1 METSPTP
8 PNKIEDN
15 GLVKGLKSRHV
26 TMLAVGGVIGAGFF
40 LGAGATVNT
49 AGPAVI
55 LSYLFGGLITF
66 LVMVLLTEMA
76 VSTPV
81 AGSFQKYTQMSLGPL
96 PGFLTGWTYWLAF
109 LIGPASESIA
119 AGTFLN
125 VWFPQVP
132 IWVFALAVAALM
144 TAVNLIGVKFFGELE
159 FWLSLVKVVA
169 LALFIIVGCIA
180 LFGITPV
187 HSVSF
192 SNLTSQGGFAP
203 TGIAG
208 IVTAMM
214 IVMFSFGGTE
224 AIGTAAEESEKPER
238 DLPKA
243 LRSTL
248 IRILVLFVL
257 SIFVLVCILPWKKA
271 GVSSS
276 PFVDATNIIAGPVA
290 ANIMNFVVLIAA
302 LSCIDAGIYATS
314 RMMFSMSRDGFFPK
328 AFSKTSAKSKAP
340 VNAILISCLMLF
352 AGALLYYFFQD
363 FAYTWLASVSGFGF
377 LFAWLMICLSQPGMR
392 KIALERDGDLKWK
405 APGGRPLQIIAVLL
419 ILAIYIGQLFS
430 DSGRNTIIAG
440 VIWLLI
446 ATAYYF
452 AIGKKSYAKSTALQ
466 ENALQ

>member
-1 METSPTP
+1 MEISPTP

-159 FWLSLVKVVA
+159 FWLSRQSSRPR
-169 LALFIIVGCIA
+169 
-180 LFGITPV
+180 PV
-187 HSVSF
+187 HHRR
-192 SNLTSQGGFAP
+192 LH
-203 TGIAG
+203 
-208 IVTAMM
+208 
-214 IVMFSFGGTE
+214 
-224 AIGTAAEESEKPER
+224 R
-238 DLPKA
+238 
-243 LRSTL
+243 
-248 IRILVLFVL
+248 
-257 SIFVLVCILPWKKA
+257 
-271 GVSSS
+271 
-276 PFVDATNIIAGPVA
+276 PVRHH
-290 ANIMNFVVLIAA
+290 
-302 LSCIDAGIYATS
+302 S
-314 RMMFSMSRDGFFPK
+314 R
-328 AFSKTSAKSKAP
+328 A
-340 VNAILISCLMLF
+340 
-352 AGALLYYFFQD
+352 
-363 FAYTWLASVSGFGF
+363 
-377 LFAWLMICLSQPGMR
+377 
-392 KIALERDGDLKWK
+392 
-405 APGGRPLQIIAVLL
+405 
-419 ILAIYIGQLFS
+419 
-430 DSGRNTIIAG
+430 
-440 VIWLLI
+440 
-446 ATAYYF
+446 
-452 AIGKKSYAKSTALQ
+452 
-466 ENALQ
+466 

>member
-1 METSPTP
+1 MDTQTQKTQGQGGE
-8 PNKIEDN
+8 
-15 GLVKGLKSRHV
+15 LAKGLKSRHV
-26 TMLAVGGVIGAGFF
+26 TMLAIGGVIGAGFF
-40 LGAGATVNT
+40 LGAGSTVNT
-49 AGPAVI
+49 AGPAVVF
-55 LSYLFGGLITF
+55 SYLVGGLITF

-81 AGSFQKYTQMSLGPL
+81 AGSFQKYAEMSLGPL

-132 IWVFALAVAALM
+132 IWVFALVVAALM
-144 TAVNLIGVKFFGELE
+144 TVVNLVGVKFFGELE
-159 FWLSLVKVVA
+159 FWLSLIKVVA
-169 LALFIIVGCIA
+169 LLLFIVGGCVV

-187 HSVSF
+187 QDVSF
-192 SNLTSQGGFAP
+192 SNLVDNGGFAP
-203 TGIAG
+203 AG
-208 IVTAMM
+208 FGGVVTAMM

-224 AIGTAAEESEKPER
+224 SIGTAVEESEHPER

-248 IRILVLFVL
+248 LRIIVLFVL
-257 SIFVLVCILPWKKA
+257 SILVLVCVLPWQKA

-276 PFVDATNIIAGPVA
+276 PFVDATTLIAGPVA
-290 ANIMNFVVLIAA
+290 GNIMNLVVLIAA

-328 AFSKTSAKSKAP
+328 VFAQTNEKTKAP

-352 AGALLYYFFQD
+352 IGALLYYFFQD

-392 KIALERDGDLKWK
+392 RIALKRDGELKWT
-405 APGGRPLQIIAVLL
+405 APGGRPLQIAAVVL
-419 ILAIYIGQLFS
+419 IVAIYVGQLFS
-430 DSGRNTIIAG
+430 ESGRNTLLAG
-440 VIWLLI
+440 VIWLAI
-446 ATAYYF
+446 ATIYYF
-452 AIGKKSYAKSTALQ
+452 LVGKKSFDRNVKELQ
-466 ENALQ
+466 GQLE

>member
-1 METSPTP
+1 MDTTPETPVTSGGELS
-8 PNKIEDN
+8 KS
-15 GLVKGLKSRHV
+15 LKSRHV

-40 LGAGATVNT
+40 LGAGSTVNT

-55 LSYLFGGLITF
+55 ISYLLGGLITF

-81 AGSFQKYTQMSLGPL
+81 AGSFQKYAEMSLGPL

-132 IWVFALAVAALM
+132 VWVFALVVAALM
-144 TAVNLIGVKFFGELE
+144 TIVNLVGVKFFGELE

-169 LALFIIVGCIA
+169 LVLFIVGGCVV
-180 LFGITPV
+180 LFGLTPV
-187 HSVSF
+187 QDVSF
-192 SNLTSQGGFAP
+192 SNLTSNGGFAP
-203 TGIAG
+203 AG
-208 IVTAMM
+208 IGGIITAMM

-224 AIGTAAEESEKPER
+224 SIGTAAEESEKPER

-257 SIFVLVCILPWKKA
+257 SIFVLVCILPWQKA

-314 RMMFSMSRDGFFPK
+314 RMMFSMSRDGFFPEMF
-328 AFSKTSAKSKAP
+328 AKTNPKTKAP

-352 AGALLYYFFQD
+352 IGALLYYFFQD

-377 LFAWLMICLSQPGMR
+377 LFAWLMICLSQPRMHD
-392 KIALERDGDLKWK
+392 IAIKRDGGLKWS
-405 APGGRPLQIIAVLL
+405 APGGRPLQIAAVVL
-419 ILAIYIGQLFS
+419 IVAIYVGQLFS
-430 DSGRNTIIAG
+430 ESGRNTLIAG
-440 VIWLLI
+440 VVWLII

-452 AIGKKSYAKSTALQ
+452 AVGKKSFESKAKALQ
-466 ENALQ
+466 DSATK